1 MHLYR
6 WSRAALGL
14 LLGGAA
20 LALALSTSGRPP
32 AAAQAPAPAKADA
45 AAYPL
50 AELNKSFRAAYARAR
65 QQVLD
70 QAGPIILAEGD
81 SLVLRRGGKR
91 SEVRYVPAV
100 YHTLKAVSH
109 IPLAIYSLLFLY
121 GEGPLSEQHL
131 ADLRDYR
138 RRIDGAGKELEGHL
152 PEACLARQRQ
162 IITASQQFLDG
173 VLKAKRVTNAELL
186 AFTRR
191 LGPLLLADIE
201 DAARA
206 ELDAMHRQV
215 MRWKAEMTPEEWK
228 RLHVVVMGS
237 AMPRKGNL
245 SVQYFARLLRE
256 PGEGPRIVYAESLSD
271 EGRAMRLL
279 GTRLFDTD
287 IGVAFFGDKH
297 RMHRDLLEDAAEE
310 YLAQMD
316 FGP

>member
-138 RRIDGAGKELEGHL
+138 RRIDGAGK
-152 PEACLARQRQ
+152 
-162 IITASQQFLDG
+162 
-173 VLKAKRVTNAELL
+173 
-186 AFTRR
+186 
-191 LGPLLLADIE
+191 
-201 DAARA
+201 
-206 ELDAMHRQV
+206 
-215 MRWKAEMTPEEWK
+215 
-228 RLHVVVMGS
+228 
-237 AMPRKGNL
+237 
-245 SVQYFARLLRE
+245 
-256 PGEGPRIVYAESLSD
+256 
-271 EGRAMRLL
+271 
-279 GTRLFDTD
+279 
-287 IGVAFFGDKH
+287 
-297 RMHRDLLEDAAEE
+297 
-310 YLAQMD
+310 
-316 FGP
+316 